1 MQNKSGLETPAD
13 RGPVKWSLAGHR
25 NVHVGFKSRK
35 WHRNQHLKN
44 HTQNQHKHVI
54 NAFERKSDIEST
66 PHVKQRSEV
75 NITKQDAREQKSES
89 ESESDE
95 TELL

>member
-1 MQNKSGLETPAD
+1 M
-13 RGPVKWSLAGHR
+13 
-25 NVHVGFKSRK
+25 HVGFKSRK
-35 WHRNQHLKN
+35 WHRNQNLKN

-54 NAFERKSDIEST
+54 NAFERKSDFEST